1 MIHAI
6 NNVTIILQKRIR
18 KNISIFFLL
27 INKKRKNNTMKKK
40 QQNLSESNYSEN
52 DSVVMAKEK
61 SFILLDTKL
70 NKNLDQTISNPDRY
84 VSWYQYN
91 LKNID
96 KYLQL
101 CPHCKKPTLSAFEKS
116 VIDSATDYLNG
127 KRMFKPYPTSEGNF
141 LPIITFL
148 LAIGTA
154 IYFLLNY
161 FITFIRT

>member
-1 MIHAI
+1 MKEK
-6 NNVTIILQKRIR
+6 QK
-18 KNISIFFLL
+18 KLD
-27 INKKRKNNTMKKK
+27 K
-40 QQNLSESNYSEN
+40 ENYSEN
-52 DSVVMAKEK
+52 DSTAMAKEK
-61 SFILLDTKL
+61 SLILLKTEFK
-70 NKNLDQTISNPDRY
+70 KNLDQTISNPDQY

-91 LKNID
+91 MKNID

-116 VIDSATDYLNG
+116 VIDSAVDYLNG
-127 KRMFKPYPTSEGNF
+127 KRMFKHYPTSEPNF